1 MFNNYMKRLT
11 LICSALFCYLALPAQ
26 DWEKA
31 DPEWLGANY
40 TKREVMVPMRD
51 GVSLYTA
58 VYEPVGREEPAP
70 VIICRTPYSLKP
82 YGKADGIR
90 KPYSGGIRDEF
101 LNYAAD
107 KYVIVF
113 QNVRGRYLSEGD
125 YENIRP
131 VSSDPAVSDDA
142 TDSYD
147 TVEWL
152 LANTENNGR
161 VGVKGVSYP
170 GFYATL
176 AALSGHPA
184 IKAVSPQAPVT
195 DWFMGDDAHHNGALC
210 LADAY
215 RFGSSMYRERRGPSA
230 KGLPALFSTKEDL
243 YTYFRGRPIS
253 ELNAFFG
260 DSLKFWSR
268 MMEHPDY
275 DDFWKDRDPSVRMR
289 NVRPA
294 MLVVGGFY
302 DAEDCYG
309 AFRTYRMLRKLSPDT
324 ETYLAAG
331 PWYHGGWTDRSY
343 AALADSWFGEG
354 SASYYLDNVEY
365 PFFRHYLEGEG
376 NPPAGVNVLPSAE
389 TMRDRN
395 GAGSWT
401 EYSQWPPAGVKYRRL
416 GLTSADSLDLSC
428 ITGEK
433 PSAEIRKGSRSFVS
447 DPQNPVPYMDIVS
460 SSRNKGYMTADQRFA
475 SAREDVLTYWGR
487 TLRDTVHVAGG
498 IDVNLALTLSSGDGR
513 KLDGDIVVKLID
525 VRPDGV
531 QMLVRGDVMPL
542 RYRKGFSSPVPAKD
556 GKKLRVA
563 FTMPDIDHYFLPGHR
578 LMVQVQASWF
588 PLIAFNPQTYLENQ
602 YAAAAADYLPVTV
615 GIEAGGSFLSLP
627 VLD

>member
-1 MFNNYMKRLT
+1 
-11 LICSALFCYLALPAQ
+11 
-26 DWEKA
+26 
-31 DPEWLGANY
+31 
-40 TKREVMVPMRD
+40 
-51 GVSLYTA
+51 
-58 VYEPVGREEPAP
+58 
-70 VIICRTPYSLKP
+70 
-82 YGKADGIR
+82 
-90 KPYSGGIRDEF
+90 
-101 LNYAAD
+101 
-107 KYVIVF
+107 
-113 QNVRGRYLSEGD
+113 
-125 YENIRP
+125 
-131 VSSDPAVSDDA
+131 
-142 TDSYD
+142 
-147 TVEWL
+147 
-152 LANTENNGR
+152 
-161 VGVKGVSYP
+161 
-170 GFYATL
+170 
-176 AALSGHPA
+176 
-184 IKAVSPQAPVT
+184 
-195 DWFMGDDAHHNGALC
+195 MGDDAHHNGALC

-289 NVRPA
+289 NVSPA

-354 SASYYLDNVEY
+354 SASHYLDNVEY
-365 PFFRHYLEGEG
+365 PFFRHYLEGKG
-376 NPPAGVNVLPSAE
+376 NPPAKVNVLPSAE
-389 TMRDRN
+389 TVRSLN
-395 GAGSWT
+395 GAASWK
-401 EYSQWPPAGVKYRRL
+401 EYSQWPPAGVRYRKL
-416 GLTSADSLDLSC
+416 ALTSADSLDLSC
-428 ITGEK
+428 ITGER
-433 PSAEIRKGSRSFVS
+433 PSGEIRKGSRSFVS
-447 DPQNPVPYMDIVS
+447 DPRNPVPYMDIVS

-487 TLRDTVHVAGG
+487 ELKDTVHVAGG
-498 IDVNLALTLSSGDGR
+498 IDVNLTLTLSSGDGR

-542 RYRKGFSSPVPAKD
+542 RYRKGFGSPVPAKD